1 MKAPA
6 SRFLF
11 GCALALAALPVSA
24 EAHEP
29 GASTAAP
36 PTSAAPA
43 TPAADAPADTGLKVE
58 LVGSVGLATSG
69 TVHSISF
76 GGPRL
81 TLGVGDFRF
90 AFSMYP
96 SVVYNPGWTNGP
108 VRPLLGAG
116 PEIAWKRI
124 AIFAP
129 IYYTGTDYA
138 YLVGL
143 GYRF

>member
-6 SRFLF
+6 TRFLL

-24 EAHEP
+24 DAQAP
-29 GASTAAP
+29 GATTPAP
-36 PTSAAPA
+36 QTSAAPA
-43 TPAADAPADTGLKVE
+43 AEAPASTGLKLE
-58 LVGSVGLATSG
+58 LLGSVGLATSG
-69 TVHSISF
+69 TVHSVSF

-116 PEIAWKRI
+116 PEIGWKRI

-129 IYYTGTDYA
+129 VYFTGTDYA